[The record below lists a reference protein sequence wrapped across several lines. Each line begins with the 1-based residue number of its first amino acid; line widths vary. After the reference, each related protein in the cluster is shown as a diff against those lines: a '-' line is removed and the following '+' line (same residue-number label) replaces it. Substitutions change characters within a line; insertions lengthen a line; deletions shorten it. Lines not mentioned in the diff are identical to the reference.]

1 MSVEL
6 LKQIVVKVSVS
17 DGTNSISGSGVITK
31 NREGKYFIITAE
43 HCINGKSGARLN
55 NIIRENIT
63 IQHKFNNGDNFKN
76 IIVSDILFCDEK
88 QDIAILS
95 IAPLNGQSDNV
106 IYSKLNNESDC
117 NGINFRGFPKWLI
130 EKDEAKTFDCKVDEV
145 DSETFIIKSDE
156 IKDLSLEKS
165 TSETSSGLSGSGVFE
180 IYNEKIFLIGIV
192 TDLRVTNGTFGHIK
206 CVKLDSIFDQYNFE
220 TSLLSNKEQQ
230 IKISIK
236 AEDKTNFIGEI
247 ILDEY
252 YIDRTLSE
260 VSKKEVDYF
269 EDNEEKSTLSKKLNE
284 HKNLFVLGNP
294 GGGKSTELKKLAI
307 LNWKEGEVDDY
318 VPIFKSLKNFANTS
332 TLEDY
337 LPSSWL
343 KLNKILLIL
352 DGIDEIS
359 DIESFKSK
367 LENFI
372 DANHLKKDIKYVIS
386 CRTNIYESVVNR
398 LPNFSAFYLR
408 DLTKA
413 QGIELLSKKG
423 IEFKYDSKWDVFLK
437 NPFLVS
443 ILAEYIS
450 EKEET
455 PISTAALWK
464 AYIEKRLAH
473 DKKDKLVKISID
485 PMLINKFS
493 KKTSLIS
500 ELMKTNVFDES
511 KLFSILKENST
522 DFKEFKKNPL
532 LEKIEGEDIWFF
544 EHRNIQ
550 EYFAAKALSELSTK
564 KIKKNILIKGTDKTH
579 PTLFNTITFLI
590 NILEGEKYT
599 ELVEWFIEKEPEL
612 LFRADSNRIDVFKV
626 KVFQYYFKTECI
638 DKSLWIS
645 TKNTFSV
652 KEIADFGNCEKNFN
666 YLVDFVNDDKC
677 HIRIVL
683 SALKLLCFFEI
694 PIGKENEIK
703 IWCLDLLKNLDK
715 EVSVKSNI
723 IQFINIQK
731 LIVNDSDYLNSIF
744 DVLKEETNKE
754 INSSLLFM
762 IRDLD
767 NIDSLFLYLKEEF
780 LRVNKIVKRNDIDD
794 VHRGNSW
801 VLNELI
807 LKLNNSDFFIKL
819 IAYHFTIG
827 YNLDLSNDDA
837 EKILQRCLFF
847 NLKEGDFTV
856 RFLTAIN
863 GKTEFY
869 KHERLLKEII
879 LQSNSQLEI
888 SNYLLE
894 NNPFSKVRV
903 LLASIA
909 NTKVIELV
917 KDWFVLKQISSEE
930 INIFRHNLW
939 VYNKAASYEFDLLMS
954 SEGIN
959 FKFDTPLLSE
969 EELSKQQIKNNSKFQ
984 HNFDILFN
992 KDELLRAIEII
1003 FKENNPVIDQNEIR
1017 KIESNWYEKNG
1028 SWSNTIDT
1036 SIKLLST
1043 LVFYHYKETL
1053 SFLEVEEKLENDFIR
1068 YDKIKTLIKGNVN
1081 SNVKFEVSDEQKRN
1095 IIAWCVEASK
1105 SIEFDMIIKLDG
1117 VNSFSMLRDYEVLKT
1132 VLIFQDIY
1140 EFELSQ
1146 GFLLNCLEFFDIE
1159 KTSEED
1165 DVFEK
1170 LLARIS
1176 DKKLF
1181 NQRIVNNIL
1190 SKKMFSFVM
1199 DRHVSY
1205 ALDHNL
1211 ELAFTEIRNYFSNS
1225 SLGYNLD
1232 EKLEKYIQLTGDI
1245 ALLKQCCEDVKSP
1258 KCWSAIKILLKLDK
1272 EVNFCITKAIE
1283 YLNINFEDSNK
1294 FCLWDA
1300 LGVLFQQNRK
1310 EAIVYYHS
1318 LLNEDHLSRMYY
1330 SNYSAVDY
1338 DTFEKIFFETYKKD
1352 SGKSVFN
1359 DSAEFMSSYVTNL
1372 SKDAENYT
1380 KTQKVLNSIKNKLNK
1395 EEHDSELFYINILID
1410 NSTMSYI
1417 NSKSK
1422 PMKFEEALRK
1432 VEEII
1437 N

>member
-17 DGTNSISGSGVITK
+17 DGTNSISGSGVITT

-63 IQHKFNNGDNFKN
+63 IQHKFTNGDTFKN
-76 IIVSDILFCDEK
+76 IIVSDILFCDKK

-130 EKDEAKTFDCKVDEV
+130 EKDEAKTFDCKIDEV

-165 TSETSSGLSGSGVFE
+165 IIETSSGLSGSGVFE

-206 CVKLDSIFDQYNFE
+206 CVKLDSIFDKYNFE

-236 AEDKTNFIGEI
+236 AEDKTNFIGGI

-260 VSKKEVDYF
+260 LSKKEVDYF
-269 EDNEEKSTLSKKLNE
+269 EDNEEKSTLSQKLNE
-284 HKNLFVLGNP
+284 YKNLFILGNP

-372 DANHLKKDIKYVIS
+372 DSNHLKKDIKYVIS

-423 IEFKYDSKWDVFLK
+423 IEFKYDSKWDAFLK

-450 EKEET
+450 EKQET
-455 PISTAALWK
+455 PISTAILWK

-590 NILEGEKYT
+590 NILEGDKYT

-638 DKSLWIS
+638 DKRLWIS

-652 KEIADFGNCEKNFN
+652 KEIADFGNCEENFN

-677 HIRIVL
+677 HIRVVL

-694 PIGKENEIK
+694 PIGRENEIK
-703 IWCLDLLKNLDK
+703 IWCLDLLKNSDK

-731 LIVNDSDYLNSIF
+731 LIVNDPDYLNSIF

-780 LRVNKIVKRNDIDD
+780 LRVHNIVKRNDTDK

-807 LKLNNSDFFIKL
+807 LKLNNSDFFIEL
-819 IAYHFTIG
+819 VAYHFTIG

-837 EKILQRCLFF
+837 KKVLQRCLFF
-847 NLKEGDFTV
+847 NVKEGYFTA

-879 LQSNSQLEI
+879 LQSNSQLEA

-903 LLASIA
+903 LLASIS

-917 KDWFVLKQISSEE
+917 RDWFVLKQITAEE

-939 VYNKAASYEFDLLMS
+939 VYNKVTSYEFDILMS
-954 SEGIN
+954 SEGID

-969 EELSKQQIKNNSKFQ
+969 EELLKKQMQNDSKFQ

-992 KDELLRAIEII
+992 KDDLLSEIKII
-1003 FKENNPVIDQNEIR
+1003 FEENNPVIDQNEII
-1017 KIESNWYEKNG
+1017 KIENNCYEKNE

-1043 LVFYHYKETL
+1043 LVYHYKENL
-1053 SFLEVEEKLENDFIR
+1053 SYLEVQKILENDFIR
-1068 YDKIKTLIKGNVN
+1068 YDKIKTIIKGNVN
-1081 SNVKFEVSDEQKRN
+1081 SNVKFVVSDEQKAC
-1095 IIAWCVEASK
+1095 IIDWCIK
-1105 SIEFDMIIKLDG
+1105 SSLEINFNEIIKLYEND
-1117 VNSFSMLRDYEVLKT
+1117 SFNYGLDYEKLKT
-1132 VLIFQDIY
+1132 ILFFQDEY
-1140 EFELSQ
+1140 KFDLSKE
-1146 GFLLNCLEFFDIE
+1146 FLLNCLEYFDTNKFNE
-1159 KTSEED
+1159 ND
-1165 DVFEK
+1165 DVCEK
-1170 LLARIS
+1170 LFTRI
-1176 DKKLF
+1176 DDVNLF
-1181 NQRIVNNIL
+1181 EERIVYNIL
-1190 SKKMFSFVM
+1190 NNKMFSFVA
-1199 DRHVSY
+1199 DRHVNY
-1205 ALDHNL
+1205 ALKHNL
-1211 ELAFTEIRNYFSNS
+1211 KLTFPFIRTYFKGKSPS
-1225 SLGYNLD
+1225 YNLD
-1232 EKLEKYIQLTGDI
+1232 NNLEKYFELTEDI
-1245 ALLKQCCEDVKSP
+1245 DLLKECCEDVKNHL
-1258 KCWSAIKILLKLDK
+1258 CWSAIKILLKLK
-1272 EVNFCITKAIE
+1272 EEVDFCVKKAIE
-1283 YLNINFEDSNK
+1283 YLDFNLEDSNK
-1294 FCLWDA
+1294 FYLWDA

-1310 EAIVYYHS
+1310 EAIVYYYS
-1318 LLNEDHLSRMYY
+1318 LLNEDHMSRMYY

-1338 DTFEKIFFETYKKD
+1338 DTFEKIFFKTYKKD

-1359 DSAEFMSSYVTNL
+1359 DSAEFMSSYVSNL
-1372 SKDAENYT
+1372 SKDDESYT
-1380 KTQKVLNSIKNKLNK
+1380 KTQKVLNSIKNKLSK

-1410 NSTMSYI
+1410 NSTTSYI

-1422 PMKFEEALRK
+1422 PMKFKEALRK